1 MAYKYCVAENWGEG
15 FITNKDSRT
24 IQPTEF
30 AGNVWRVP
38 ANNKDAN
45 LWIVGV
51 AGVNKTLS
59 EAQTIV
65 NEEISSQQTSWDNN
79 NVEGETEVDKTTRLG
94 ERPETVTLEE

>member
-1 MAYKYCVAENWGEG
+1 MAYKYCVAENWGSG

-30 AGNVWRVP
+30 PGNVWRVP

-45 LWIVGV
+45 IWIVGI

-59 EAQTIV
+59 EAQAIV
-65 NEEISSQQTSWDNN
+65 DAEITAQQTNWDNN
-79 NVEGETEVDKTTRLG
+79 NLEGETPENKIIRMG
-94 ERPETVTLEE
+94 ERPEAITLEE